1 MRIKKKQLLE
11 ALDAN
16 KTTKTSTADKE
27 KGLEI
32 ATNLGREGAS
42 AKKEIVN
49 TLGNTPKS
57 IEIADELVGAA
68 LKNEAKEE
76 ELKPK
81 KKKVKEVV
89 KVKNLKK

>member
-16 KTTKTSTADKE
+16 KTTKTTTADKE

-32 ATNLGREGAS
+32 ATNLGKEGAD
-42 AKKEIVN
+42 AKQKIVN

-57 IEIADELVGAA
+57 VEIADALVGAA
-68 LKNEAKEE
+68 LTNEE
-76 ELKPK
+76 EEEEIKPR
-81 KKKVKEVV
+81 KKVKEVI